1 MTEKETTTEPEDK
14 EAPESTE
21 TDTQEPEAPAE
32 PTVAELHEEEKTEE
46 APKKPDSVP
55 LQKFIDEK
63 RKRKEL
69 QKELDSLKT
78 EYEDDPDVDDDE
90 VDDRPDVKAIAEKI
104 EKLEKFESSQLKAQR
119 DAQKNATFE
128 KNFASTLENVPEYT
142 DVVNKEVIR
151 QMAFNPA
158 NANKTYLQLI
168 EEAYG
173 NAISGRRTIE
183 TTTPRGGAKDT
194 KVDLD
199 RARTDGE
206 YRREVLADPELRRQY
221 NENLTDRIPL

>member
-1 MTEKETTTEPEDK
+1 MTEKETTTEPEVK
-14 EAPESTE
+14 EAPESTA

-55 LQKFIDEK
+55 LQKFIEEK

-69 QKELDSLKT
+69 QKELDSLKS
-78 EYEDDPDVDDDE
+78 EYEADPDVDNDE
-90 VDDRPDVKAIAEKI
+90 VDDRPDVKALAD
-104 EKLEKFESSQLKAQR
+104 KLEKFESSQLKAQR
-119 DAQKNATFE
+119 NAAFD
-128 KNFASTLENVPEYT
+128 KHFATALENVPEYT
-142 DVVNKEVIR
+142 EVVNKEVIR

-158 NANKTYLQLI
+158 NANKTYRQLL

-183 TTTPRGGAKDT
+183 TTTPRGGAKDS
-194 KVDLD
+194 KVDID
-199 RARTDGE
+199 RARTDGV